1 MGRTVRA
8 DLYENVSVRKRASGE
23 YGESVYGRSVQEKRE
38 KRAAVRREPLYQ
50 EGRGNGKRNVA
61 QMEQRRVSGGS
72 RAVWKEPMYEAG
84 RRDREADVYQTAR
97 QGKAKS
103 RGQRSGRRKRK
114 SAARK
119 VLTGL
124 FFYFLFAG
132 MIATCIAVVSVF
144 SEWKEKRQSQ
154 DAVNRDGIVTD
165 GTKEQAEGTEEETGS
180 RTVMEITPEIR
191 QECQDLYAEQEELLL
206 IVNKDH
212 ALETSYQPMLRNI
225 CKGRLKA
232 ADILYEDLCAM
243 LADGGQAGYEY
254 WIASAHRDRAYQQGL
269 VDEDVEKYM
278 AKGYTYEAAIQKTY
292 EYTMP
297 AGQSEHETGLALDI
311 LCSTNMVMDESQ
323 AYEPGNQWLAA
334 HCHEY
339 GFILRYPADKEEI
352 TGIRYEPWHFRYVGK
367 EAAAYLRNK
376 GWTLE
381 EFYEV
386 VNGMI

>member
-38 KRAAVRREPLYQ
+38 RGVTVRREPLYQ

-84 RRDREADVYQTAR
+84 RRDREADVYRTAR

-132 MIATCIAVVSVF
+132 MIATCIVVVSVF
-144 SEWKEKRQSQ
+144 FGWKEKLQSQ

-191 QECQDLYAEQEELLL
+191 QECQELYAEQEELLL

-367 EAAAYLRNK
+367 EAAVYLRNK

>member
-1 MGRTVRA
+1 MGRTMRA
-8 DLYENVSVRKRASGE
+8 DMYENVSVRKRASGE
-23 YGESVYGRSVQEKRE
+23 YEETVYDRRVQATEKRG
-38 KRAAVRREPLYQ
+38 V
-50 EGRGNGKRNVA
+50 
-61 QMEQRRVSGGS
+61 VSGGS
-72 RAVWKEPMYEAG
+72 RAVWKEPMYEAD
-84 RRDREADVYQTAR
+84 RRNREAGAYRTTGQEKT
-97 QGKAKS
+97 K
-103 RGQRSGRRKRK
+103 RGRKKFGRRKRK

-124 FFYFLFAG
+124 LFYFLFAG

-154 DAVNRDGIVTD
+154 DAAKTDGIMAD
-165 GTKEQAEGTEEETGS
+165 GTEAWTEEETGS
-180 RTVMEITPEIR
+180 RALMEITPEIR
-191 QECQDLYAEQEELLL
+191 QECQELYEEQEELLL
-206 IVNKDH
+206 IVNKDYE
-212 ALETSYQPMLRNI
+212 LETSYQPVLRNI

-243 LADGGQAGYEY
+243 LEDGGQAGYEY

-269 VDEDVEKYM
+269 VDEDVKKYM
-278 AKGYTYEAAIQKTY
+278 AKGYTYEAALQKTY

-311 LCSTNMVMDESQ
+311 LCSTNMMMDESQ

-339 GFILRYPADKEEI
+339 GFILRYPADKEDV
-352 TGIRYEPWHFRYVGK
+352 TGIKYEPWHFRYVGK

-381 EFYEV
+381 EFYRV
-386 VNGMI
+386 IHDSIR